1 MKGEFQEST
10 PFRFSETQP
19 VVDYFGQQLLKAGY
33 AYYGSEPMYSGIAG
47 TEVRVSAG
55 PPPICSLPV
64 APGLTRVFLWS
75 DAFLSPPPSPSPP
88 PPPPILPCGSC
99 TRTFS

>member
-10 PFRFSETQP
+10 PFRFSESQP

-47 TEVRVSAG
+47 TEVSAETTHHTKECG
-55 PPPICSLPV
+55 RSACAVLCACV
-64 APGLTRVFLWS
+64 VHF
-75 DAFLSPPPSPSPP
+75 AFKIYVPL
-88 PPPPILPCGSC
+88 CVH
-99 TRTFS
+99 FQ